1 MTTRDDIFRSVR
13 KALKRDK
20 PSAETL
26 QMLERRLLNAETQV
40 VPARG
45 QIPHEHQIRL
55 FMDMAREAST
65 SIVEVPGLRE
75 VPHAVAEYLVGHN
88 LPAEIVMAPSP
99 VLDRLPWLEK
109 IPWSERPLIEIRRGR
124 AEPRDLVSLTGAF
137 AGIAE
142 TGTLMLLS
150 GPESPTTLNL
160 MPDHHLV
167 VLSAAQVLGTYEEA
181 WSKLRER
188 ARALSSDVGRVQL
201 PRTVNFITGPSRS
214 GDIEQTL
221 QMGAHGP
228 RRVHV
233 ILVHERFAE
242 TG

>member
-1 MTTRDDIFRSVR
+1 MTTRDDIFRAVR
-13 KALKRDK
+13 KALRRDK
-20 PSAETL
+20 PTGEAL
-26 QMLERRLLNAETQV
+26 QALEQRLLNVESQV

-45 QIPHEHQIRL
+45 QVPHEHQLRL
-55 FMDMAREAST
+55 FMEMAREAST
-65 SIVEVPGLRE
+65 SIVEVQGLRE
-75 VPHAVAEYLVGHN
+75 VPHAVADYLVGHN

-99 VLDRLPWLEK
+99 VLDRIPWLEK
-109 IPWSERPLIEIRRGR
+109 IPWSERPLIAIRRGR
-124 AEPRDLVSLTGAF
+124 ADPGDQVSLTGAF

-150 GPESPTTLNL
+150 GPDAPTTLNL

-167 VLSAAQVLGTYEEA
+167 VLGAAQVLGTYEEA
-181 WSKLRER
+181 WAKLRER
-188 ARALSSDVGRVQL
+188 ARASGADGRWTL

-242 TG
+242 AG

>member
-13 KALKRDK
+13 KALRRDK
-20 PSAETL
+20 PSAEAL
-26 QMLERRLLNAETQV
+26 QALERRLLNVDRQI
-40 VPARG
+40 VPARA
-45 QIPHEHQIRL
+45 QLPHEHQLRL

-65 SIVEVPGLRE
+65 SIAEIPGLRE

-99 VLDRLPWLEK
+99 MLESIPWLEK
-109 IPWSERPLIEIRRGR
+109 IPWSERPLIAIRRGA
-124 AEPRDLVSLTGAF
+124 AEPRDLVSVTGAF

-150 GPESPTTLNL
+150 GPDGPTTLNL

-167 VLSAAQVLGTYEEA
+167 VLGAGQVLGTYEEA
-181 WSKLRER
+181 WAKLRER
-188 ARALSSDVGRVQL
+188 GRASGADGRWAL

-242 TG
+242 AG

>member
-20 PSAETL
+20 LSAEQL
-26 QMLERRLLNAETQV
+26 QALERRLLNAENQI
-40 VPARG
+40 VPRRAQLPR
-45 QIPHEHQIRL
+45 EHQLRL
-55 FMDMAREAST
+55 FTDMAREAST
-65 SIVEVPGLRE
+65 SVVEVQGLRE
-75 VPHAVAEYLVGHN
+75 VPHAVADYLVGHN

-99 VLDRLPWLEK
+99 VLENIPWLEK
-109 IPWSERPLIEIRRGR
+109 IPWSERPLIAIRRGR

-150 GPESPTTLNL
+150 GPDAPTTLNL

-167 VLSAAQVLGTYEEA
+167 VLGVAQVLGTYEEA
-181 WSKLRER
+181 WAKLRER
-188 ARALSSDVGRVQL
+188 ARAQGADARKAM

-242 TG
+242 AG

>member
-20 PSAETL
+20 PSAEQL
-26 QMLERRLLNAETQV
+26 QALERRLLNAETQI
-40 VPARG
+40 VPERARL
-45 QIPHEHQIRL
+45 PREHQLRL
-55 FMDMAREAST
+55 FMDMAREAAT
-65 SIVEVPGLRE
+65 SVVEVQGLRE
-75 VPHAVAEYLVGHN
+75 VPHAVADYLVGHN

-99 VLDRLPWLEK
+99 LLENIPWLER
-109 IPWSERPLIEIRRGR
+109 IPWSERPLIAIRRGA
-124 AEPRDLVSLTGAF
+124 AEPGDLVGLTGAF

-142 TGTLMLLS
+142 TGTLMLVS
-150 GPESPTTLNL
+150 GPEAPTTLNL

-167 VLSAAQVLGTYEEA
+167 VLGAQQVLGSYEEA
-181 WSKLRER
+181 WAKLRER
-188 ARALSSDVGRVQL
+188 GRAPGGDGRWSI
-201 PRTVNFITGPSRS
+201 PRTVGFITGPSRS

>member
-20 PSAETL
+20 PSAEQL
-26 QMLERRLLNAETQV
+26 QALERRLLNAENQI
-40 VPARG
+40 VPRRA
-45 QIPHEHQIRL
+45 QLPHEHQLRL
-55 FMDMAREAST
+55 FIDMAREAST
-65 SIVEVPGLRE
+65 SVVEVQGLRE
-75 VPHAVAEYLVGHN
+75 VPHAVADYLVGHN

-99 VLDRLPWLEK
+99 VLETIPWLEK
-109 IPWSERPLIEIRRGR
+109 IPWSERPLIAIRRGR

-137 AGIAE
+137 AGVAE

-150 GPESPTTLNL
+150 GPDAPTTLNL

-167 VLSAAQVLGTYEEA
+167 VLGAAQVLGTYEEA
-181 WSKLRER
+181 WAKLRER
-188 ARALSSDVGRVQL
+188 ARAQGADGRMAL

-242 TG
+242 AG